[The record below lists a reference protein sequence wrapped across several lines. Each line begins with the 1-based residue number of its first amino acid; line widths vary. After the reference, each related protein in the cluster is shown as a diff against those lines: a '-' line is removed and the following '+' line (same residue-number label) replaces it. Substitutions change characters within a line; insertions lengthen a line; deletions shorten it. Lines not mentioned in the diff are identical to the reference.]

1 MAVRVVRRLWVE
13 LIIYETD
20 RHVGNMQ
27 QVLKNYFT
35 ITITR
40 TPYYLHIEVFPDI
53 QGTDT
58 IFLIY
63 QQLLRAIFEFQIVK
77 HQCCAIL

>member
-1 MAVRVVRRLWVE
+1 MYVA
-13 LIIYETD
+13 Y
-20 RHVGNMQ
+20 MQ
-27 QVLKNYFT
+27 QALKNYFT

-53 QGTDT
+53 QGTET

-63 QQLLRAIFEFQIVK
+63 QQLLRAIFAFQIVT
-77 HQCCAIL
+77 HQCYAIL